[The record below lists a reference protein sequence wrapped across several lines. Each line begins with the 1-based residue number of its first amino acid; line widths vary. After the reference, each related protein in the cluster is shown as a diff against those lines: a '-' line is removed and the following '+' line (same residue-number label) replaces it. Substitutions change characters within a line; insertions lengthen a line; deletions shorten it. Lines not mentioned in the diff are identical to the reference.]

1 MRAAGT
7 KGHREHEGVH
17 NEDINAD
24 LWIGLASRAELLG
37 SRTEMCVAIHPL
49 PGRASVVLPYSSS
62 LPIPPSPEMMRGFG
76 TTDVPFPLEA
86 LPSHTVD
93 VVARWRHQL
102 KD

>member
-17 NEDINAD
+17 DEDANAG
-24 LWIGLASRAELLG
+24 LWIGLAVRSRNAALKSRAARLLN
-37 SRTEMCVAIHPL
+37 RNVRCHPV

-62 LPIPPSPEMMRGFG
+62 LPIPPEMMRGFG
-76 TTDVPFPLEA
+76 ATDVPFPLEA

-93 VVARWRHQL
+93 VA
-102 KD
+102 